1 MLLTIKY
8 LWLGNFPALTFLQN
22 LLCKILSPKGIHQ
35 PGSRFCLTFPHSQQ
49 KGQGGMKPPSCLD
62 PQCPHKTM
70 IIYQCPTAQ
79 QNHKDNKALK
89 PAVIHYLVAGF
100 PKFPPNDPGGF
111 SLVQSTTWKA
121 ATQPCKEQSSTII
134 SVCSK
139 CALIAQ
145 LFTLPGTQHVTLQ
158 LKRWS
163 LSPTP

>member
-1 MLLTIKY
+1 
-8 LWLGNFPALTFLQN
+8 
-22 LLCKILSPKGIHQ
+22 
-35 PGSRFCLTFPHSQQ
+35 
-49 KGQGGMKPPSCLD
+49 MKPPSCLD

-100 PKFPPNDPGGF
+100 PQFPPNDPGGF

-158 LKRWS
+158 TLQLKRWS
-163 LSPTP
+163 LSPTPWTWAQPGDKNWPIEQNRSHNMPVLTQWELQ